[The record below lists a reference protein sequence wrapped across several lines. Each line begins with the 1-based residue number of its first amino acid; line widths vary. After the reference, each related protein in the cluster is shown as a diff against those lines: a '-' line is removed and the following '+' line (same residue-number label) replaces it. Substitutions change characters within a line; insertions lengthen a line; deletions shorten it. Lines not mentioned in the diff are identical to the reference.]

1 MELSIK
7 TIMLINGIA
16 GEKDKYTREH
26 SIRVAEYSKIIA
38 EEMGWSKDEIDKIY
52 KTALLHDIGK
62 VGVSAE
68 ILNKPGRLT
77 AEEYNRMKEH
87 TVIGGKLL
95 KRIQLLSYA
104 APGAEFHHERYDGKG
119 YPSGLSG
126 NEIPVE
132 ARIIAVADAFDAM
145 NSDRIY
151 RKKLEKEQILD
162 ELKSGRGTH
171 FDPDIIDAFL
181 EKAEKILYEDSTDK
195 RK

>member
-38 EEMGWSKDEIDKIY
+38 EEMRWDKDKIDKLY

-77 AEEYNRMKEH
+77 EEEYNKMKEH
-87 TVIGGKLL
+87 TVIGSMIL
-95 KRIQLLSYA
+95 KKIPLLSYA

-126 NEIPVE
+126 NEIPIE

-151 RKKLEKEQILD
+151 RKKLEKEQIMN